1 MTSSLEPFQKNSEN
15 PTYCTKISL
24 IYIYY
29 KKLKKCFNINLKPK
43 EASNA
48 LFKKSN
54 YFEYII
60 LIANREIF
68 QY

>member
-1 MTSSLEPFQKNSEN
+1 MTSSLGPFQKNSEN
-15 PTYCTKISL
+15 PTYRIKISL
-24 IYIYY
+24 IYY
-29 KKLKKCFNINLKPK
+29 KKFKNFVNINLKPK
-43 EASNA
+43 ESSNA

-60 LIANREIF
+60 LITNGEIF